1 MARALLCPVVT
12 ELDEDEDEHVAPVG
26 VRYI

>member
-12 ELDEDEDEHVAPVG
+12 ELDEDEHVAPEG
-26 VRYI
+26 VWYI